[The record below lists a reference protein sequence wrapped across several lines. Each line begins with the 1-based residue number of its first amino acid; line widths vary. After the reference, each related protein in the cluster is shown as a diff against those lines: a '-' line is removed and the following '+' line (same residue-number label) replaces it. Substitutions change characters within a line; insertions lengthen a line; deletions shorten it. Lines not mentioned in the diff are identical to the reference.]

1 MSKHSTTPR
10 TLSRRLAA
18 LLAALALLAAMALPV
33 YAETLDGA
41 AGTAQAE
48 IEDTISDSTVTTE
61 NDSTTPEGE
70 EETEDSTANADGNN
84 ASENED
90 TKDNASSSTTG
101 DSNTTADDAANDT
114 PQTLPADNI
123 GTTAGKTTM
132 DDTLDTTDGDA
143 KQNIVTRSADDAETA
158 DDASIQPVDEATSNG
173 ITYPIMVYFAVPE
186 NFNDSWSVKFNAK
199 KGDDNNSWVKI
210 KPMTLKSPEYQGR
223 RVFGVELTESEC
235 EKGAFGEIQFQYY
248 EANNWQA
255 EYKITTST
263 SVETIANKL
272 FDAKDRKWV
281 EGYKPFDPTDHTAFK
296 EKTMAFKNA
305 AATDLTN
312 VVAHFYEKTNGTLT
326 EVEKQ
331 VLDTV
336 SVGATVTFQIP
347 TTACS
352 YVQFTAGDKN
362 ISSLYNFYG
371 QKVGTGEESFL
382 FDETNCF
389 CFVYAEKASNW
400 TSGKDGRT
408 IFYDATFSKLSL
420 DTANA
425 IPSIVG
431 GDVYYYLTGPDKEAL
446 SGKMTKQSDDLYYID
461 GVADGYDHIIFAARK
476 TGNDGIKPDK
486 LAQSGESTANLEIP
500 LADQYAFPCFYA
512 DTGDDSTYNSRGD
525 NQRGGYWAE
534 VNTLRDAETGKSTID
549 KKKDVVA
556 INKEGTFVADRATKY
571 ISTTLYDYYTDY
583 ELNGNSR
590 TDYGVYEGPSHR
602 NWVTFR
608 EFDQAISDYYKSYD
622 EKEANGNKIL
632 YPIYTGHFQ
641 PSQWTAP
648 FRDIAEK
655 LNLYGWQDTYKTF
668 ISANNSA
675 GDEDNSAEGKYDFAF
690 QGIVA
695 NELSAQGDLLM
706 NGGTK
711 TDSGVTP
718 AATTLV
724 EPHFNERF
732 LSGANSKNA
741 KLGEVYHNV
750 SFPFTKKQ
758 IFLDEPGVDYWW
770 YDSSKTSL
778 YLRED
783 TSKKQ
788 LYLGNDKNS
797 GKNNS
802 GETANYVDGKSK
814 NLDSS
819 GRAYGEDSTD
829 VKTQYGFFPFNES
842 LGNQVGVASKYN
854 YGYGAKLEIPFSI
867 TSDGKVESSTTD
879 KNGKKERVPIR
890 YYFSGDDDVWVF
902 IDGKLVLDI
911 GGAHGKVSGI
921 LDFSQTDN
929 QKNTVTAYVS
939 QVKCNKYVGLGYGP
953 NEKKYGPNGENIT
966 PKTEIT
972 YTINPNE
979 NDENDESKK
988 NKTPTAYYQKNPVE
1002 IDDLTTGTHTLTMYY
1017 MERGMWES
1025 NMAVAFNF
1033 PDYNELQVKK
1043 EVDVNGVNDL
1053 FKNCFKDKRFF
1064 NFTIRNQA
1072 THYGTTD
1079 AKGDTVTTINLL
1091 EPTKSTSDKK
1101 DFTTTVPSTTDTG
1114 DENRFKIVNSPPA
1127 DLKVTDGTTLLNWFA
1142 ELEDLTPSPG
1152 SNKNKRYGILRLDGD
1167 QTIDIT
1173 GMSYLSFDVYVDSKA
1188 GDAALSNM
1196 YLELRDSKGKQ
1207 KGCLGQTFIGGK
1219 DLYGQVE
1226 MHNRQWITVKLSL
1239 GDVKAEKDFDEK
1251 HVKELR
1257 FGCNYPRSIYL
1268 RNIVFSSKAVPQTV
1282 TGFTTKQEDI
1292 ADYGSAQGG
1301 KLMPAVNAQ
1310 YTSDAEKGTMV
1321 VDKNGGFVLKA
1332 GETISFKDQFR
1343 RGSYLSINEQ
1353 VDKNLFDTQWTIYE
1367 DGKAVNK
1374 TKAGTGNKLTLDGDP
1389 ISLKDRP
1396 GTAPDDGRIEKED
1409 AEGNT
1414 QENNHYNGTKPSKK
1428 DENNNTI
1435 VFRSYAN
1442 PDATDADGETQL
1454 KVVFVN
1460 TVKTGSLT
1468 IVKQKAQGSDDLQKT
1483 YQFKVRFTNVGGH
1496 ALEDKAIVQP
1506 YEVTVGVPYVINN
1519 IPVGTRFT
1527 IEEVTPE
1534 DGSKLTKV
1542 SVTGG
1547 GSGTTVLSNNTVRGS
1562 IVAGVAGDKNQAVAT
1577 FTNTKQELLDI
1588 TGEKVWLDASGK
1600 PVTSNLP
1607 DIYVQLQRRYEST
1620 KDPWQPV
1627 TYQDQKYL
1635 PVTNGYD
1642 GMKFSFL
1649 GLPAKDYDIESQ
1661 PPYEY
1666 RVVEGYLDDM
1676 GVFQAVED
1684 KGTITIDEKVY
1695 GVTYEYTNPEPDA
1708 ANTNNAKQTVTITNR
1723 QQDPKFTLDITKA
1736 DAENTSNLLK
1746 DVEFTLEKLTKDG
1759 NGNTVADASFG
1770 TLKGKTNGQGKLMWK
1785 KDDNSEVEG
1794 FTELKAGTYRLTE
1807 TKAAKDYNLL
1817 SAPILVTF
1825 DKDGTCTLNGSKI
1838 EVSTDDKP
1846 TEFTKNADS
1855 YTLKLTVLNRKTPAL
1870 PHTGADA
1877 PSLWLLIGLPLAV
1890 AGLLILVFRSNK
1902 KGGRTR

>member
-556 INKEGTFVADRATKY
+556 INKEGTFVADPATKY

-622 EKEANGNKIL
+622 EKEANGNKIR

-641 PSQWTAP
+641 PSVDNWGT
-648 FRDIAEK
+648 FFTEIGDK
-655 LNLYGWQDTYKTF
+655 LNLYGFSSDTNSAAYKAF
-668 ISANNSA
+668 RAANNSA
-675 GDEDNSAEGKYDFAF
+675 GDEGDSAKDKYDFAF

-706 NGGTK
+706 NSGTK
-711 TDSGVTP
+711 EAP

-724 EPHFNERF
+724 EPHFNESF
-732 LSGANSKNA
+732 LSGENSKNA

-758 IFLDEPGVDYWW
+758 IFSDEPGVDYWW

-788 LYLGNDKNS
+788 LYLGNNKKS
-797 GKNNS
+797 G
-802 GETANYVDGKSK
+802 GTANYVDDKSK

-819 GRAYGEDSTD
+819 GRAYGEDHTD

-842 LGNQVGVASKYN
+842 LNQDCVASKYN

-867 TSDGKVESSTTD
+867 TSDGKVKSSTTD
-879 KNGKKERVPIR
+879 ERVPIR

-921 LDFSQTDN
+921 LDFSQTAS

-939 QVKCNKYVGLGYGP
+939 QVKKNKYVDKGYGP
-953 NEKKYGPNGENIT
+953 SEENKDEKT
-966 PKTEIT
+966 RIT
-972 YTINPNE
+972 YTIDPNE
-979 NDENDESKK
+979 RDENKK
-988 NKTPTAYYQKNPVE
+988 NATPTIYYQKNTVE

-1033 PDYNELQVKK
+1033 PDNNELQVQKI
-1043 EVDVNGVNDL
+1043 VDDKNVNEL
-1053 FKNCFKDKRFF
+1053 FAGCFDNQRFF

-1072 THYGTTD
+1072 THYGTVDTNTD
-1079 AKGDTVTTINLL
+1079 NVSTINLL
-1091 EPTKSTSDKK
+1091 EPGKSNSEQK
-1101 DFTTTVPSTTDTG
+1101 DFTTKATPATTTTG
-1114 DENRFKIVNSPPA
+1114 SGNIFEIVENPPGELNGKSETPLLKWYAKFK
-1127 DLKVTDGTTLLNWFA
+1127 DL
-1142 ELEDLTPSPG
+1142 EPEPG
-1152 SNKNKRYGILRLDGD
+1152 SNKEARYGKLELNKP
-1167 QTIDIT
+1167 IDIT
-1173 GMSYLSFDVYVDSKA
+1173 GMSYLSFDIYVDSDK

-1196 YLELRDSKGKQ
+1196 YLQLRDSQGNP
-1207 KGCLGQTFIGGK
+1207 KGCLDKTFIGGK
-1219 DLYGQVE
+1219 MLYGQVE
-1226 MHNRQWITVKLSL
+1226 MHNKQWITVKLSL
-1239 GDVKAEKDFDEK
+1239 DDMQEQGNFDWK
-1251 HVKELR
+1251 NVKELL
-1257 FGCNYPRSIYL
+1257 FGCNYPRDIYL
-1268 RNIVFSSKAVPQTV
+1268 RNIVFSAKAVPKKI
-1282 TGFTTKQEDI
+1282 TGFTTEQKTI
-1292 ADYGSAQGG
+1292 ADYGSAKMGT
-1301 KLMPAVNAQ
+1301 LMPAVNAQ

-1321 VDKNGGFVLKA
+1321 VDKNGGFVLQNK
-1332 GETISFKDQFR
+1332 ETITFKDQFR

-1367 DGKAVNK
+1367 DGKAVNEI
-1374 TKAGTGNKLTLDGDP
+1374 KAGTGNKLTLDVNHP
-1389 ISLKDRP
+1389 VSLKDQT
-1396 GTAPDDGRIEKED
+1396 GTAPDDGRIENVNAED
-1409 AEGNT
+1409 NAQNGNSYKG
-1414 QENNHYNGTKPSKK
+1414 EKPSTKNK
-1428 DENNNTI
+1428 DDNTI

-1442 PDATDADGETQL
+1442 PDATDAEGETQL

-1468 IVKQKAQGSDDLQKT
+1468 IVKQQAKGSDPLKGT
-1483 YQFKVRFTNVGGH
+1483 YHFKVRFTNVGGH
-1496 ALEDKAIVQP
+1496 ALEDEAIEKEYTAKVDEP
-1506 YEVTVGVPYVINN
+1506 CVIEN

-1527 IEEVTPE
+1527 IKEVTPTD
-1534 DGSKLTKV
+1534 DGSKLTNA

-1547 GSGTTVLSNNTVRGS
+1547 GSGTMVLNNQTVRGS

-1577 FTNTKQELLDI
+1577 FTNTKQETLDI
-1588 TGEKVWLDASGK
+1588 TGTKIWKNADNAVMTGSR
-1600 PVTSNLP
+1600 PT
-1607 DIYVQLQRRYEST
+1607 IYVQLQRHHKGESEW
-1620 KDPWQPV
+1620 KAVEYRDNEP
-1627 TYQDQKYL
+1627 YQTITD
-1635 PVTNGYD
+1635 GYGD
-1642 GMKFSFL
+1642 MTFSFL
-1649 GLPAKDYDIESQ
+1649 GLPAKDYSIGDK
-1661 PPYEY
+1661 PDFEY

-1746 DVEFTLEKLTKDG
+1746 DVEFTLEKLTKDDT
-1759 NGNTVADASFG
+1759 GNTVADASFG
-1770 TLKGKTNGQGKLMWK
+1770 TLKGKTNGQGKLVWK
-1785 KDDNSEVEG
+1785 KDGNSEVEG

-1807 TKAAKDYNLL
+1807 TKAAENYNLL

-1825 DKDGTCTLNGSKI
+1825 TKAGTCTLNGSKI
-1838 EVSTDDKP
+1838 EVSTTEKR
-1846 TEFTKNADS
+1846 TEFTKNEDGS
-1855 YTLKLTVLNRKTPAL
+1855 YTLALTVLNRKTPAL

-1890 AGLLILVFRSNK
+1890 AGLLILVFRYNK

>member
-1 MSKHSTTPR
+1 MSKHSTTHR

-33 YAETLDGA
+33 YAEALDGA
-41 AGTAQAE
+41 TQMQETVEMDNNGEPDNNGEADNNDEMGSDVEPDDKSKTNEGTGAGA
-48 IEDTISDSTVTTE
+48 DTDS
-61 NDSTTPEGE
+61 
-70 EETEDSTANADGNN
+70 
-84 ASENED
+84 ED

-101 DSNTTADDAANDT
+101 DSNTTADDAVNDT

-123 GTTAGKTTM
+123 DTTAGKTTTN
-132 DDTLDTTDGDA
+132 DTLDTMDEDEDEDA
-143 KQNIVTRSADDAETA
+143 KQDIVTQSTDDAEESHITQMLA
-158 DDASIQPVDEATSNG
+158 AQTSDSSFK
-173 ITYPIMVYFAVPE
+173 IYFAVPTKFAT
-186 NFNDSWSVKFNAK
+186 NNYTGVKLNYQK
-199 KGDDNNSWVKI
+199 SDNNWPGMKDMKLLQSRDYSGRKVYEI
-210 KPMTLKSPEYQGR
+210 TISPEECPEYFQVVQFHYMNANGNQVTGNGNFEELSGYQYR
-223 RVFGVELTESEC
+223 RD
-235 EKGAFGEIQFQYY
+235 
-248 EANNWQA
+248 
-255 EYKITTST
+255 
-263 SVETIANKL
+263 IANKL
-272 FDAKDRKWV
+272 YDAETKTWEDFTPYDLNNHQTFA
-281 EGYKPFDPTDHTAFK
+281 G
-296 EKTMAFKNA
+296 KTMLFQNQSDHKL
-305 AATDLTN
+305 TD
-312 VVAHFYEKTNGTLT
+312 VKAIFYEKDQ
-326 EVEKQ
+326 EVATIGLGPIAVGER
-331 VLDTV
+331 V
-336 SVGATVTFQIP
+336 SFKIP
-347 TTACS
+347 EEDCS
-352 YVQFTAGDKN
+352 YIRFRIEESETT
-362 ISSLYNFYG
+362 LYSFYG
-371 QKVGTGEESFL
+371 QQNDDTANSYFLYDSGTA
-382 FDETNCF
+382 C
-389 CFVYAEKASNW
+389 CYVYKADDSSSW
-400 TSGKDGRT
+400 AIPEGKIT
-408 IFYDATFSKLSL
+408 VYFDATFSSAYTENGDTLS
-420 DTANA
+420 
-425 IPSIVG
+425 IPKRGSE
-431 GDVYYYLTGPDKEAL
+431 DVYCCFKNEQTTPSAQ
-446 SGKMTKQSDDLYYID
+446 KMTPCGNNLYS
-461 GVADGYDHIIFAARK
+461 VEVPEGY
-476 TGNDGIKPDK
+476 
-486 LAQSGESTANLEIP
+486 SEIM
-500 LADQYAFPCFYA
+500 FS
-512 DTGDDSTYNSRGD
+512 GDDSRTSSANSGVSTDWVPIDWSLDEPCYMADTNDAVVYN
-525 NQRGGYWAE
+525 NNAPRGGYWTEKKA
-534 VNTLRDAETGKSTID
+534 VRDAETGKSTD
-549 KKKDVVA
+549 GNQKDVV
-556 INKEGTFVADRATKY
+556 KVSQGTFVADPATKY

-590 TDYGVYEGPSHR
+590 TDYIVSEGASHR

-608 EFDQAISDYYKSYD
+608 EFDQAISDYYESYNNNN
-622 EKEANGNKIL
+622 ANVNKIR

-641 PSQWTAP
+641 PSRWIVP
-648 FRDIAEK
+648 FAGIAEK
-655 LNLYGWQDTYKTF
+655 LNLYGWQDAYRTF

-675 GDEDNSAEGKYDFAF
+675 EDEGNSEAGKYDFAF

-706 NGGTK
+706 NSGTK
-711 TDSGVTP
+711 ETP

-724 EPHFNERF
+724 EPHFNESF

-797 GKNNS
+797 GQNNS
-802 GETANYVDGKSK
+802 GETANYVDGNSK

-819 GRAYGEDSTD
+819 GRAYGEQSTD

-842 LGNQVGVASKYN
+842 LKNQGVASQYN

-867 TSDGKVESSTTD
+867 TSDGKVESSTTE
-879 KNGKKERVPIR
+879 NGKKERVPIR

-939 QVKCNKYVGLGYGP
+939 QVKKNKYVDKGYGLSEE
-953 NEKKYGPNGENIT
+953 NKDEKT
-966 PKTEIT
+966 RIT
-972 YTINPNE
+972 YTIDPNE
-979 NDENDESKK
+979 RDENKK
-988 NKTPTAYYQKNPVE
+988 NVTPTIYYQKNPVE
-1002 IDDLTTGTHTLTMYY
+1002 IKDLTTGTHTLTMYY

-1033 PDYNELQVKK
+1033 PDQNELQVQKI
-1043 EVDVNGVNDL
+1043 VDDNKVNDL
-1053 FKNCFKDKRFF
+1053 FVGCFDNQRLF

-1079 AKGDTVTTINLL
+1079 AAGDAVTTINLL
-1091 EPTKSTSDKK
+1091 EPNKSTPVQN
-1101 DFTTTVPSTTDTG
+1101 FTTTATHAEPDTG
-1114 DENRFKIVNSPPA
+1114 GKNRFTIVNNPP
-1127 DLKVTDGTTLLNWFA
+1127 DNPNVTDDTPLLNWYTQF
-1142 ELEDLTPSPG
+1142 EDLTPSPG
-1152 SNKNKRYGILRLDGD
+1152 SNKDKRYGILALGDD
-1167 QTIDIT
+1167 QTIDIS

-1196 YLELRDSKGKQ
+1196 YLELRDNEKRQ
-1207 KGCLGQTFIGGK
+1207 KGCLGKTFIGGK

-1292 ADYGSAQGG
+1292 ADYGSAASGTL
-1301 KLMPAVNAQ
+1301 KPAVNAQ

-1321 VDKNGGFVLKA
+1321 VDKNGGFVLQNK
-1332 GETISFKDQFR
+1332 EMVTFKDQFR

-1367 DGKAVNK
+1367 DGKPVK
-1374 TKAGTGNKLTLDGDP
+1374 STTAGQKLTLENNK
-1389 ISLKDRP
+1389 SLSLENRP
-1396 GTAPDDGRIEKED
+1396 GTAPDDGRIEVKN
-1409 AEGNT
+1409 AEGDAAQIAPN
-1414 QENNHYNGTKPSKK
+1414 YNAYDGIKPSKK
-1428 DENNNTI
+1428 DENDNTI

-1442 PDATDADGETQL
+1442 PDATDAEGETQL

-1468 IVKQKAQGSDDLQKT
+1468 IVKQQAKGSDPLKGT
-1483 YQFKVRFTNVGGH
+1483 YHFKVRFTNVGGH
-1496 ALEDKAIVQP
+1496 ALEDEAIEKEYTAKVDEP
-1506 YEVTVGVPYVINN
+1506 CVIEN

-1527 IEEVTPE
+1527 IKEVTPTD
-1534 DGSKLTKV
+1534 DGSKLTNA

-1547 GSGTTVLSNNTVRGS
+1547 GSGTMVLDNQTVRGS
-1562 IVAGVAGDKNQAVAT
+1562 IVAGDAGDENQAVAT

-1588 TGEKVWLDASGK
+1588 TGEKVWKDANGT

-1607 DIYVQLQRRYEST
+1607 DIYVQLQRRHEST

-1627 TYQDQKYL
+1627 TVTYQNKNYL

-1649 GLPAKDYDIESQ
+1649 GQPAKDYDEDGQ
-1661 PPYEY
+1661 PNFEY
-1666 RVVEGYLDDM
+1666 RVVEGYLDGE

-1684 KGTITIDEKVY
+1684 KGTITIGEKVY
-1695 GVTYEYTNPEPDA
+1695 CVTYNSVTVSKPDDSS
-1708 ANTNNAKQTVTITNR
+1708 NNAKQTVTITNT

-1736 DAENTSNLLK
+1736 DAEDGTTPLK
-1746 DVEFTLEKLTKDG
+1746 DVEFTLEKLDESNNVVEGSAKYGITNADG
-1759 NGNTVADASFG
+1759 KPMLKGEDGKPTDASAFTG
-1770 TLKGKTNGQGKLMWK
+1770 LEAGK
-1785 KDDNSEVEG
+1785 
-1794 FTELKAGTYRLTE
+1794 YRLTE
-1807 TKAAKDYNLL
+1807 TKAAENYNLL

-1825 DKDGTCTLNGSKI
+1825 GKDGTCTLNGSKI
-1838 EVSTDDKP
+1838 EVSTSETKTD
-1846 TEFTKNADS
+1846 FTKDGNDR

-1890 AGLLILVFRSNK
+1890 AGLLILVFRYNK